1 MRASVVV
8 TGAGHSDVFGND
20 GLPFSFELQSEDV
33 FEDLK
38 LDADQA
44 QHRCQSNGVL
54 NQISS
59 DVRRQLLHRKRT
71 KLDAGFNFARFDL
84 IAVVKDKRTRFYNA
98 YQSIHRVLIEG
109 NQNVELVT
117 ETENRGIAGAKREEN
132 MTAANDRLVRIIGVQ
147 MQPPAHED
155 ARQDIAGCR
164 DALTRCAAD
173 CNREIDFCHYQP
185 PLALIHFAKPK
196 LPAGTFS
203 RI

>member
-84 IAVVKDKRTRFYNA
+84 IAVVKDKRTRFHQA
-98 YQSIHRVLIEG
+98 KMAIHRVLIEG

-132 MTAANDRLVRIIGVQ
+132 VAATNDRLVGVVSVQ
-147 MQPPAHED
+147 VQPATDED
-155 ARQDIAGCR
+155 PRQDIAGR
-164 DALTRCAAD
+164 R
-173 CNREIDFCHYQP
+173 
-185 PLALIHFAKPK
+185 
-196 LPAGTFS
+196 
-203 RI
+203 